1 MAERKDYQYSSCSA
15 IVGTLTNAQKAQKAL
30 AAAAIPARV
39 GKLEASSSHRG
50 CVWSINFS
58 CNQMRNV
65 KSVLAS
71 SGINVRAWE
80 GGDDIF

>member
-15 IVGTLTNAQKAQKAL
+15 IMGTLTNAQKAQKAL

-50 CVWSINFS
+50 
-58 CNQMRNV
+58 
-65 KSVLAS
+65 
-71 SGINVRAWE
+71 
-80 GGDDIF
+80 